1 MPVLPDDRD
10 IGPAIRF
17 DNPARL
23 RFRLVDDALQALRD
37 NRPSQALDLITPCC
51 RLPVVA
57 PDDLL
62 LRSEIYQR
70 LGYPRLAAADITE
83 SFAIDPTHPEIA
95 ERYLAHLIEEGRDD
109 EADRISV
116 RLARVGPDLQI
127 NAGAIRYLADRRQV
141 DGIALIHAGHQ
152 AVRIAVL
159 ARATNERSF
168 SLAMGDQKLVLSCRL
183 SSSHRMSGVLGAA
196 AVLEIPWRENAEALN
211 VLEDGELW
219 WRDRAAYRPF
229 FRRFQKTHQSLEPPL
244 GSSILNVIVPVYGG
258 VDETRRCLN
267 ALFAQKS
274 EHPMRIMIVDD
285 AGPDP
290 AMKDLLADYA
300 TRPGAVLVE
309 NPFNLGFVGSVNR
322 ALLNC
327 PRGDVLLLNADAIL
341 PPGAIDRLSRAAHA
355 EKEIGTVTPLSNNGE
370 FTSFPVPFSPAP
382 CPDDGTIEAIDA
394 AARRVNDGSIINL
407 PNGVGFCLYVKDE
420 CRQAIGLLND
430 ADFIDGYLE
439 EVDYCLRAAE
449 AGFRNVCACDV
460 YVGHIGGTSFG
471 DRRRDLVMRNIAT
484 LQKAFPDIKTQTY
497 WFVQGDP
504 LQKARHAL
512 QVELLKARCFAGGKR
527 SLRIEGLRHAIRS
540 HSDVAGPDAIVLS
553 VSCKAPSTIRLHA
566 AGVPAPFE
574 LKIDLPPD
582 DPVAALLEL
591 LSPFQIVDITF
602 ETSDI
607 PEWVQH
613 LPYALRVQHRVHLSD
628 EHWLDDPRDGKPSL
642 SKNLLAAAS
651 SVFSISS
658 QMVTDARSRSIMATV
673 IHSSVP
679 PPTLPEAKR
688 RQDSSRIAVLAEDGA
703 DLRWLK
709 ALALRGLALRQP
721 MRYVVFSNAVA
732 DQALLQTGMV
742 TFADRPALDL
752 ANDTFSA
759 FGCSVSIVALGA
771 ELRPGMLLSLASL
784 APKPCFVDRNDA
796 RSLLWRSPD
805 DVESIALHKTDEL
818 HGKLW
823 RALAD
828 PSDKDRN
835 SRSREIPSRSEIP
848 EGLAAS

>member
-1 MPVLPDDRD
+1 M
-10 IGPAIRF
+10 
-17 DNPARL
+17 
-23 RFRLVDDALQALRD
+23 
-37 NRPSQALDLITPCC
+37 S
-51 RLPVVA
+51 
-57 PDDLL
+57 
-62 LRSEIYQR
+62 S
-70 LGYPRLAAADITE
+70 
-83 SFAIDPTHPEIA
+83 PT
-95 ERYLAHLIEEGRDD
+95 
-109 EADRISV
+109 
-116 RLARVGPDLQI
+116 
-127 NAGAIRYLADRRQV
+127 
-141 DGIALIHAGHQ
+141 
-152 AVRIAVL
+152 
-159 ARATNERSF
+159 
-168 SLAMGDQKLVLSCRL
+168 
-183 SSSHRMSGVLGAA
+183 
-196 AVLEIPWRENAEALN
+196 
-211 VLEDGELW
+211 
-219 WRDRAAYRPF
+219 
-229 FRRFQKTHQSLEPPL
+229 
-244 GSSILNVIVPVYGG
+244 LNVIVPVYDG
-258 VDETRRCLN
+258 VNETRRCLD

-274 EHPMRIMIVDD
+274 EHRMRVMIVDD

-341 PPGAIDRLSRAAHA
+341 PPGATDRLSRAAHA

-370 FTSFPVPFSPAP
+370 FTSFPIPFGPAP
-382 CPDDGTIEAIDA
+382 CPDDRTIEAIDVA
-394 AARRVNDGSIINL
+394 AQRVNDGSIVNL
-407 PNGVGFCLYVKDE
+407 PNGIGFCLYVKDA

-484 LQKAFPDIKTQTY
+484 LQKAFPGIKTQTY
-497 WFVQGDP
+497 WFVQSDP

-527 SLRIEGLRHAIRS
+527 SLRIEGLRHASRS
-540 HSDVAGPDAIVLS
+540 HSDVVDPDAIVLS
-553 VSCKAPSTIRLHA
+553 VNRKAPSKIRLHA

-574 LKIDLPPD
+574 LEIDLPPD
-582 DPVAALLEL
+582 DPVAALLDL
-591 LSPFQIVDITF
+591 LAPFEIAEITF
-602 ETSDI
+602 DTSDI

-613 LPYALRVQHRVHLSD
+613 LPYALRVHHRVHLTD
-628 EHWLDDPRDGKPSL
+628 ERWLEDTHDSKPSPAR
-642 SKNLLAAAS
+642 SLLAAAS

-679 PPTLPEAKR
+679 LAPLPEAKR

-703 DLRWLK
+703 DLHWLK
-709 ALALRGLALRQP
+709 ALAVQGLALRQP
-721 MRYVVFSNAVA
+721 MRYVVFSNTVA

-784 APKPCFVDRNDA
+784 APKPCFVDRSDA
-796 RSLLWRSPD
+796 RSLLSHSPD
-805 DVESIALHKTDEL
+805 DVETITLQETNEL

-835 SRSREIPSRSEIP
+835 SPTHKFSSATGIP
-848 EGLAAS
+848 EELAAS